1 MLISIYKG
9 MLKILLITLL
19 RWKVLPELA
28 SMLRAPIPVSWII
41 HTIHDSKILC
51 QWKLKPQKLPVLVTE
66 LNQSEKT
73 DSISRAHDEFCQSNV
88 LERALE
94 KAIIIRDCKCLPKTW
109 CWKMYWTCCTSDSNS
124 VWAKL
129 TNRCALNFQGALYWF
144 PTLMGVHC
152 ENSKGIQSSLNTL
165 MWQ

>member
-1 MLISIYKG
+1 MLTSIYKG

-51 QWKLKPQKLPVLVTE
+51 QWKLKPQKLSVLVTE

-94 KAIIIRDCKCLPKTW
+94 KAIIIRDCKCLPN
-109 CWKMYWTCCTSDSNS
+109 M
-124 VWAKL
+124 
-129 TNRCALNFQGALYWF
+129 LYQWQQLCMSEVGKSLCSELSGCSLLVSY
-144 PTLMGVHC
+144 THG
-152 ENSKGIQSSLNTL
+152 SSL
-165 MWQ
+165 WKQ